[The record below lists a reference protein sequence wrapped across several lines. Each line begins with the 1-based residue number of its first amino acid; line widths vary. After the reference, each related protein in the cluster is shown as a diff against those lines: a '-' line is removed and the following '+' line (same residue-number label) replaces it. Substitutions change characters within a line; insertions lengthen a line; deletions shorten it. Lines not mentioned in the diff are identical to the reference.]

1 MIGSF
6 DSFFFLTGVGFALT
20 FFATG
25 DLGAVTLLVAFFTG
39 ADLVGAGVAA
49 LVVFVGFKACLE
61 IGFATGLAKV
71 FAAVFATVFATGF
84 FDTAVLLFFV
94 AAATGFDFAV
104 WDTLEGL
111 GLAALGAT
119 LGALGATLE
128 VGDAFLAVA
137 EIVLPLGFLDL
148 GVDINPQQV
157 VCWCLLT
164 RNSLYSEYKAR

>member
-6 DSFFFLTGVGFALT
+6 DSFFFLTGVGFALA
-20 FFATG
+20 FFAA
-25 DLGAVTLLVAFFTG
+25 GALDAATLAVAVFTG
-39 ADLVGAGVAA
+39 ADLAGAGVAT
-49 LVVFVGFKACLE
+49 LVGFVA
-61 IGFATGLAKV
+61 GFAKV
-71 FAAVFATVFATGF
+71 FAAALATVFATVLATGF
-84 FDTAVLLFFV
+84 FDTAVLLFLV

-119 LGALGATLE
+119 LVALGATLE

-148 GVDINPQQV
+148 GVGINPQQV

-164 RNSLYSEYKAR
+164 RDSLYSDYKAR

>member
-6 DSFFFLTGVGFALT
+6 DSFFFLTGVGFALA
-20 FFATG
+20 FFAA
-25 DLGAVTLLVAFFTG
+25 GALDAATLAVAVFTG
-39 ADLVGAGVAA
+39 ADLAGAGVAT
-49 LVVFVGFKACLE
+49 LVGFVA
-61 IGFATGLAKV
+61 GFAKV
-71 FAAVFATVFATGF
+71 FAAAFDTVFAAALATVLATGF
-84 FDTAVLLFFV
+84 FDTAVLLFLV

-119 LGALGATLE
+119 LVALGATLE

-164 RNSLYSEYKAR
+164 RDSLYSDYKAR

>member
-6 DSFFFLTGVGFALT
+6 DSFFFLTGVGFALA
-20 FFATG
+20 FFAA
-25 DLGAVTLLVAFFTG
+25 GALDAATLAVAVFTG
-39 ADLVGAGVAA
+39 ADLAGAGVAT
-49 LVVFVGFKACLE
+49 LVGFVA
-61 IGFATGLAKV
+61 GFAKV
-71 FAAVFATVFATGF
+71 FAAALATVFATVLATGF
-84 FDTAVLLFFV
+84 FDTAVLLFLV

-119 LGALGATLE
+119 LVALGATLE

-164 RNSLYSEYKAR
+164 RDSLYSDYKAR